1 MDKETIQ
8 KFAEQVAE
16 EVSLLEEAKKEITK
30 IRDDLMGVSFSEP
43 QACKRIAK
51 AFDLD
56 FRTLQRWLDNTNN
69 GSLNG
74 KNRLEVMLFIDAYK
88 DFKKE
93 IQKGES

>member
-30 IRDDLMGVSFSEP
+30 IRDDLMGASYSEP
-43 QACKRIAK
+43 QACKKIAE
-51 AFDLD
+51 AFDID
-56 FRTLQRWLDNTNN
+56 YRTLQKWLRVDATI
-69 GSLNG
+69 ST
-74 KNRLEVMLFIDAYK
+74 KKFLEMLIFIDAYV

-93 IQKGES
+93 LKKGETK

>member
-1 MDKETIQ
+1 MDKKTIQ
-8 KFAEQVAE
+8 DFAQEIALEISQ
-16 EVSLLEEAKKEITK
+16 LEEAKQEITK

-56 FRTLQRWLDNTNN
+56 FRTLQRWLDNTSN
-69 GSLNG
+69 GSLNS
-74 KNRLEVMLFIDAYK
+74 KNRLQVLLFIDSYK
-88 DFKKE
+88 EFQKE